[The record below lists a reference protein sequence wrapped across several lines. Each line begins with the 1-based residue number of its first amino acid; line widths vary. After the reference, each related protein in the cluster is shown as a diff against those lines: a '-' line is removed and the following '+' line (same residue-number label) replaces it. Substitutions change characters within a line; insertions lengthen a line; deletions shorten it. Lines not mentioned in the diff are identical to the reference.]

1 MPRYL
6 VAYVAALA
14 VLAVLDA
21 LWLGAV
27 AKDFYRGQ
35 IGHLMAEQVRFG
47 VAACFY
53 LLYIVGVVVFAVAP
67 ALAAESVPRALMLGA
82 LFGFFAYMT
91 YDLTNLAT
99 LRGWSWQVTLAD
111 IAWGSFVSAVAAGAG
126 CAAAL
131 RFGR

>member
-1 MPRYL
+1 MPRYF

-35 IGHLMAEQVRFG
+35 IGPLMAEQVRFG

-53 LLYIVGVVVFAVAP
+53 LLYIVGVVVFAVVP
-67 ALAAESVPRALMLGA
+67 ALAAESVTRALMLGA

-99 LRGWSWQVTLAD
+99 LRGWSWQVTLTD

>member
-35 IGHLMAEQVRFG
+35 IGPLMAEQVRFG

-53 LLYIVGVVVFAVAP
+53 LLYIVGVVVFAVVP
-67 ALAAESVPRALMLGA
+67 ALAAESVTRALMLGA

>member
-21 LWLGAV
+21 VWLGAV

-47 VAACFY
+47 VAASFY
-53 LLYIVGVVVFAVAP
+53 LLYVVGVVVFAVAP
-67 ALAAESVPRALMLGA
+67 AIAAQSVPRALMMGA

-111 IAWGSFVSAVAAGAG
+111 IAWGSFVSAAAAGAG

>member
-1 MPRYL
+1 MPRYF

-35 IGHLMAEQVRFG
+35 IGPLMAEQVRFG

-53 LLYIVGVVVFAVAP
+53 LLYIVGVVVFAVVP
-67 ALAAESVPRALMLGA
+67 ALAAESVTRALMLGA
-82 LFGFFAYMT
+82 LFGFFAT
-91 YDLTNLAT
+91 
-99 LRGWSWQVTLAD
+99 
-111 IAWGSFVSAVAAGAG
+111 
-126 CAAAL
+126 
-131 RFGR
+131 

>member
-21 LWLGAV
+21 VWLGVV

-47 VAACFY
+47 VAASFY
-53 LLYIVGVVVFAVAP
+53 LLYVVGIVVFAVAP
-67 ALAAESVPRALMLGA
+67 ALAAESVTRALMLGA
-82 LFGFFAYMT
+82 LFGFFAYLT

-111 IAWGSFVSAVAAGAG
+111 IAWGGFVSAAAAAAG